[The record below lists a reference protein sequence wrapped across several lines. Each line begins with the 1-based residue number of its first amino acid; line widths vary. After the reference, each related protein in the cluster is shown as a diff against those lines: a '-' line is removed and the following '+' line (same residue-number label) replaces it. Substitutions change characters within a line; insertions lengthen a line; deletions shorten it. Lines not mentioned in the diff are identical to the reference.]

1 MTTISEITTPL
12 VDPADDRSQTRRNHF
27 SMSLLAAASAIIVT
41 CINVYAL
48 TYLNAAISDLQA
60 IDEKLELLQ
69 AFEERI
75 ANRMDTMN
83 IGVQNRLETLSGE
96 VHGQLNQIDSK
107 LDGIKVRADAT
118 PQGADQAEALFPAIS
133 EGAADG
139 DVLAPVTR
147 TTKPLRRN
155 LAYERV
161 QSADGKVYYK
171 RID

>member
-1 MTTISEITTPL
+1 VTTISEITTPL

-96 VHGQLNQIDSK
+96 VHGQFNRIDAK
-107 LDGIKVRADAT
+107 LGKVNAHANAKKEGT
-118 PQGADQAEALFPAIS
+118 EQTEAPFS
-133 EGAADG
+133 GMSDRSSDG
-139 DVLAPVTR
+139 DVELSP
-147 TTKPLRRN
+147 N

-161 QSADGKVYYK
+161 QSADGKVYYRK
-171 RID
+171 MD